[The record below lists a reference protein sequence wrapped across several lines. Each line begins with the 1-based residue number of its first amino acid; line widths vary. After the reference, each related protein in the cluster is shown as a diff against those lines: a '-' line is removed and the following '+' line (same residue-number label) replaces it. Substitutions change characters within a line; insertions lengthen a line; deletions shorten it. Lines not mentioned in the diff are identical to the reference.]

1 MGKGELTRQAIL
13 EHALGL
19 ATRVGLGGVTIG
31 QLANDLGLSK
41 SGLFA
46 HFQSKEALQL
56 QVLELASSRF
66 VDTVLRP
73 ALAAPR
79 GEPRLRV
86 MMDRWREWSHL
97 HALPGGCLFVAA
109 AIELDDQPGP
119 TRDRL
124 VALQKDW
131 LEGLAHAVR
140 VAIDEGHFRED
151 LDPMQF
157 AHDLNA
163 IALGYHWSSRLMRD
177 PRAHER
183 AVNAFEALC
192 AAARRPS
199 PARRPVP
206 VRATRSRPRAS

>member
-1 MGKGELTRQAIL
+1 
-13 EHALGL
+13 
-19 ATRVGLGGVTIG
+19 
-31 QLANDLGLSK
+31 
-41 SGLFA
+41 
-46 HFQSKEALQL
+46 
-56 QVLELASSRF
+56 
-66 VDTVLRP
+66 
-73 ALAAPR
+73 
-79 GEPRLRV
+79 
-86 MMDRWREWSHL
+86 MMERWREWSHL

-192 AAARRPS
+192 GGSRPS
-199 PARRPVP
+199 PRGGGPGPRHAAAPSRLLSTACMTPPSFADRIGPIKKHDRSITGGTGG
-206 VRATRSRPRAS
+206 RA

>member
-19 ATRVGLGGVTIG
+19 ATRVGLGGVSIG
-31 QLANDLGLSK
+31 QLASDLGLSK

-73 ALAAPR
+73 SLAAPR
-79 GEPRLRV
+79 GEPRLRE
-86 MMDRWREWSHL
+86 MMERWRDWSHL
-97 HALPGGCLFVAA
+97 HSLPGGCLFVAA

-124 VALQKDW
+124 VSLQKDW
-131 LEGLAHAVR
+131 LDALAHAVR
-140 VAIDEGHFRED
+140 VAIDEGHFRPD
-151 LDPMQF
+151 VDPMQF

-177 PRAHER
+177 PRAEER
-183 AVNAFEALC
+183 AISAFEALC
-192 AAARRPS
+192 AAARTPS
-199 PARRPVP
+199 SQARRTKHS
-206 VRATRSRPRAS
+206 RARAS

>member
-13 EHALGL
+13 EHALSL
-19 ATRVGLGGVTIG
+19 ATRVGLGGVSIG
-31 QLANDLGLSK
+31 GLATDLGLSK

-79 GEPRLRV
+79 GEPRLREI
-86 MMDRWREWSHL
+86 MERWRQWSHL
-97 HALPGGCLFVAA
+97 HALPGGCLFIAA

-131 LEGLAHAVR
+131 LDAVAHAVR
-140 VAIDEGHFRED
+140 VAVDEGHFRAD
-151 LDPMQF
+151 VDPQQM

-177 PRAHER
+177 PLAHQR
-183 AVNAFEALC
+183 FVNAFEALVS
-192 AAARRPS
+192 AARRG
-199 PARRPVP
+199 PARPSSVRP
-206 VRATRSRPRAS
+206 RSRAS

>member
-1 MGKGELTRQAIL
+1 M
-13 EHALGL
+13 
-19 ATRVGLGGVTIG
+19 
-31 QLANDLGLSK
+31 
-41 SGLFA
+41 
-46 HFQSKEALQL
+46 
-56 QVLELASSRF
+56 
-66 VDTVLRP
+66 
-73 ALAAPR
+73 
-79 GEPRLRV
+79 
-86 MMDRWREWSHL
+86 
-97 HALPGGCLFVAA
+97 
-109 AIELDDQPGP
+109 
-119 TRDRL
+119 
-124 VALQKDW
+124 
-131 LEGLAHAVR
+131 
-140 VAIDEGHFRED
+140 AIDEGHFRED